1 MDTELSELATEA
13 QKGNMEAFSNL
24 IMNLEQDLYR
34 IASIRLKSADDIDD
48 AIQMTI
54 EKALKNIK
62 RLKEP
67 QYIKTW
73 IIRILI
79 NNCNDIC
86 KRKKKNIEYNEN
98 IELNVKNYNEE
109 VDAKLDFYILIKS
122 LNEKEK
128 IVMTLYYSENLT
140 TKEISKILKEPES
153 TIRNRIS
160 RAVSKL
166 RNKYEGR
173 IIL

>member
-1 MDTELSELATEA
+1 MDTELLELITYA
-13 QKGNMEAFSNL
+13 QKGNMEAFSSL
-24 IMNLEQDLYR
+24 IMNFEQDLYR

-62 RLKEP
+62 KLKEP

-98 IELNVKNYNEE
+98 IESNVKNYNEE
-109 VDAKLDFYILIKS
+109 IEAKLDFYILIKS
-122 LNEKEK
+122 LNDKEK
-128 IVMTLYYSENLT
+128 IAMTLYYSENLT

-160 RAVSKL
+160 RAVKKL
-166 RNKYEGR
+166 RDRYERMG
-173 IIL
+173 I

>member
-13 QKGNMEAFSNL
+13 QKGNMEAFANL
-24 IMNLEQDLYR
+24 IMNLEQDFYR

-98 IELNVKNYNEE
+98 IELNVKNDNEE

-160 RAVSKL
+160 RAVKKL
-166 RNKYEGR
+166 RDRYEGR
-173 IIL
+173 SI

>member
-1 MDTELSELATEA
+1 MDTELIELITHA
-13 QKGNMEAFSNL
+13 QKGNMEAFSSL
-24 IMNLEQDLYR
+24 IMNFEQDLYR

-122 LNEKEK
+122 LNNKEK
-128 IVMTLYYSENLT
+128 ITMTLYYSENLT

>member
-1 MDTELSELATEA
+1 MDTELIELITHA
-13 QKGNMEAFSNL
+13 QKGNMEAFSSL
-24 IMNLEQDLYR
+24 IMNFEQDLYR
-34 IASIRLKSADDIDD
+34 IASIRLKSVDDIDD

-62 RLKEP
+62 KLKEP
-67 QYIKTW
+67 QYIRTW

-98 IELNVKNYNEE
+98 IELNVKNDNEE

-160 RAVSKL
+160 RAVKKL
-166 RNKYEGR
+166 RDRYEGR
-173 IIL
+173 SI

>member
-24 IMNLEQDLYR
+24 IMNLEQDFYR

-98 IELNVKNYNEE
+98 IELNVKNDNEE

-160 RAVSKL
+160 RAVKKL
-166 RNKYEGR
+166 RDRYEGR
-173 IIL
+173 SI

>member
-1 MDTELSELATEA
+1 MDTELLELITYA
-13 QKGNMEAFSNL
+13 QKGNMEAFSSL
-24 IMNLEQDLYR
+24 IMNFEQDLYR

-62 RLKEP
+62 KLKEP

-98 IELNVKNYNEE
+98 IESNVKNYNEE
-109 VDAKLDFYILIKS
+109 IEAKLDFYILIKS
-122 LNEKEK
+122 LNDKEK
-128 IVMTLYYSENLT
+128 IAMTLYYSENLT

-160 RAVSKL
+160 RAVKKL
-166 RNKYEGR
+166 RDRYEGR
-173 IIL
+173 GI

>member
-13 QKGNMEAFSNL
+13 QKGNMEDFSNL
-24 IMNLEQDLYR
+24 IMNLEQDFYR

-98 IELNVKNYNEE
+98 IELNVKNDNEE

-160 RAVSKL
+160 RAVKKL
-166 RNKYEGR
+166 RDRYEGR
-173 IIL
+173 SI

>member
-1 MDTELSELATEA
+1 MRIRN
-13 QKGNMEAFSNL
+13 GL
-24 IMNLEQDLYR
+24 IMIKYKHLWFFGPG
-34 IASIRLKSADDIDD
+34 KK
-48 AIQMTI
+48 AIIWFMTVRTA

-98 IELNVKNYNEE
+98 IELNVKNVNEE

-128 IVMTLYYSENLT
+128 I
-140 TKEISKILKEPES
+140 
-153 TIRNRIS
+153 
-160 RAVSKL
+160 
-166 RNKYEGR
+166 
-173 IIL
+173 

>member
-1 MDTELSELATEA
+1 MDTELIELITHA
-13 QKGNMEAFSNL
+13 QKGNMEAFSSL
-24 IMNLEQDLYR
+24 IMNFEQDLYR
-34 IASIRLKSADDIDD
+34 IASIRLKSVDDIDD

-62 RLKEP
+62 KLKEP

-122 LNEKEK
+122 LNDKEK
-128 IVMTLYYSENLT
+128 ITMTLYYSENLT

-160 RAVSKL
+160 RAVKKL
-166 RNKYEGR
+166 RDRYEGR
-173 IIL
+173 SI

>member
-1 MDTELSELATEA
+1 MDTELIELITYA
-13 QKGNMEAFSNL
+13 QKGNMEAFLSL
-24 IMNLEQDLYR
+24 IRNFEQDLYR

-62 RLKEP
+62 KLKEP

-73 IIRILI
+73 MIRILI
-79 NNCNDIC
+79 NNCNAIC

-98 IELNVKNYNEE
+98 IESNVKNYNEE
-109 VDAKLDFYILIKS
+109 VDAKLDFYILIKN
-122 LNEKEK
+122 LNDKEK

-160 RAVSKL
+160 RAVKKL
-166 RNKYEGR
+166 RDRYEGR
-173 IIL
+173 AI

>member
-1 MDTELSELATEA
+1 MDTKLLELITYA
-13 QKGNMEAFSNL
+13 QKGNMEAFSSL
-24 IMNLEQDLYR
+24 IMNFEQDLYR

-62 RLKEP
+62 KLKEP

-98 IELNVKNYNEE
+98 IESNVKNYNEE
-109 VDAKLDFYILIKS
+109 IEAKLDFYILIKS
-122 LNEKEK
+122 LNDKEK
-128 IVMTLYYSENLT
+128 IAMTLYYSENLT
-140 TKEISKILKEPES
+140 TKKISKILKEPES

-160 RAVSKL
+160 RAVKKL
-166 RNKYEGR
+166 RDRYEGR
-173 IIL
+173 GI

>member
-1 MDTELSELATEA
+1 MDTKLLELITYA
-13 QKGNMEAFSNL
+13 QKGNMEAFSSL
-24 IMNLEQDLYR
+24 IMNFEQDLYR

-54 EKALKNIK
+54 EKVLKNIK
-62 RLKEP
+62 KLKEP

-98 IELNVKNYNEE
+98 IESNVKNYNEE
-109 VDAKLDFYILIKS
+109 IEAKLDFYILIKS
-122 LNEKEK
+122 LNDKEK
-128 IVMTLYYSENLT
+128 IAMTLYYSENLT
-140 TKEISKILKEPES
+140 TKKISKILKEPES

-160 RAVSKL
+160 RAVKKL
-166 RNKYEGR
+166 RDRYEGR
-173 IIL
+173 GI

>member
-1 MDTELSELATEA
+1 MNTELIELTKEA
-13 QKGNMEAFSNL
+13 QKGDMEAFSKL
-24 IMNLEQDLYR
+24 IMNFEQDLYR
-34 IASIRLKSADDIDD
+34 IASIRLNSAYDIDD
-48 AIQMTI
+48 VIQMTI
-54 EKALKNIK
+54 EQSLKNIK
-62 RLKEP
+62 KLKNP

-79 NNCNDIC
+79 NNCNSIY
-86 KRKKKNIEYNEN
+86 KRKKDKIEYNEN
-98 IELNVKNYNEE
+98 IGLNSKNYSDEIN
-109 VDAKLDFYILIKS
+109 AKLDFYILIKS
-122 LNEKEK
+122 LNDKEK
-128 IVMTLYYSENLT
+128 ITMTLYYSENLT

-173 IIL
+173 IVL

>member
-122 LNEKEK
+122 LNNKEK
-128 IVMTLYYSENLT
+128 ITMTLYYSENLT

>member
-62 RLKEP
+62 KLKEP

-140 TKEISKILKEPES
+140 TKEIGKILKEPES

>member
-1 MDTELSELATEA
+1 MNTELIELITDA
-13 QKGNMEAFSNL
+13 QKGNMEAFSSL
-24 IMNLEQDLYR
+24 IMNFEQDLYR
-34 IASIRLKSADDIDD
+34 IASIRLKLADDIDD

-62 RLKEP
+62 KLKEP
-67 QYIKTW
+67 QYVKTW

-79 NNCNDIC
+79 NNCNGIC
-86 KRKKKNIEYNEN
+86 KMKNKSIEYNES
-98 IELNVKNYNEE
+98 IELNIKNYNEE

-160 RAVSKL
+160 RAVKKL
-166 RNKYEGR
+166 RDRYEGR
-173 IIL
+173 YI

>member
-1 MDTELSELATEA
+1 MDTELIELIIHA
-13 QKGNMEAFSNL
+13 QKGNMEAFSSL
-24 IMNLEQDLYR
+24 IMNFEQDLYR
-34 IASIRLKSADDIDD
+34 IASIRLKSVDDIDD

-62 RLKEP
+62 KLKEP

-86 KRKKKNIEYNEN
+86 NRKKKNIEYNEN
-98 IELNVKNYNEE
+98 IELNVKNDNEE

-160 RAVSKL
+160 RAVKKL
-166 RNKYEGR
+166 RDRYEGR
-173 IIL
+173 SI

>member
-1 MDTELSELATEA
+1 MDTELIELITHA
-13 QKGNMEAFSNL
+13 QKGNMEAFSSL
-24 IMNLEQDLYR
+24 IMNFEQDLYR
-34 IASIRLKSADDIDD
+34 IASIRLKSVDDIDD

-62 RLKEP
+62 KLKEP

-98 IELNVKNYNEE
+98 IELNVKNDNEE

-160 RAVSKL
+160 RAVKKL
-166 RNKYEGR
+166 RDRYEGR
-173 IIL
+173 SI

>member
-1 MDTELSELATEA
+1 MDTELIELITHA
-13 QKGNMEAFSNL
+13 QKGNMEAFSSL
-24 IMNLEQDLYR
+24 IMNFEQDLYR
-34 IASIRLKSADDIDD
+34 IASIRLKSVDDIDD

-62 RLKEP
+62 KLKEP

-122 LNEKEK
+122 LNNKEK
-128 IVMTLYYSENLT
+128 ITMTLYYSENLT

>member
-1 MDTELSELATEA
+1 MDTELLELITYA
-13 QKGNMEAFSNL
+13 QKGNMEAFSSL
-24 IMNLEQDLYR
+24 IMNFEQDLYR

-62 RLKEP
+62 KLKEP

-98 IELNVKNYNEE
+98 IESNVKNYNEE
-109 VDAKLDFYILIKS
+109 IEAKLDFYILIKS
-122 LNEKEK
+122 LNDKEK
-128 IVMTLYYSENLT
+128 IAMTLYYSENLT

-160 RAVSKL
+160 RAVKKI
-166 RNKYEGR
+166 RDRYEGR
-173 IIL
+173 GI